1 MESCI
6 FEGTIRHRR
15 FTPVEHGYAYSLFMM
30 YLDLDELP
38 QIFRHRWAWSS
49 ERPALARFNRKDHL
63 GDPAQPL
70 SEAIRDLVATSTG
83 TRPHGP
89 IRLLTH
95 LRYFGYGFNPVS
107 FYYCYDRDGRRV
119 ETIVAEVNNT
129 PWGEQHSYVL
139 SDALNEAGS
148 GRKRYRFN
156 KAFHVSPFMDM
167 DVQYDWRFVDPGR
180 RLTIHMDNWQ
190 HGQRFFDAT
199 MTMTRTEI
207 TGPSLARVLAN
218 HPFMTAKVIGTIYWN
233 ALRLW
238 LKGVPFHAR
247 PGNRH
252 NPVETK
258 DYERLHSSL

>member
-15 FTPVEHGYAYSLFMM
+15 FTPVEHGYAYSMFMM

-38 QIFRHRWAWSS
+38 QLFRRRWAWSS
-49 ERPALARFNRKDHL
+49 ERPALAWFNRKDHL

-70 SEAIRDLVATSTG
+70 GEAVRDLVARTTG
-83 TRPHGP
+83 ARPAGP

-107 FYYCYDRDGRRV
+107 FYYCYEPEGRRV

-129 PWGEQHSYVL
+129 PWGEQHPYVL
-139 SDALNEAGS
+139 SEPLNEAGP

-180 RLTIHMDNWQ
+180 HLIIHMDNWQ
-190 HGQRFFDAT
+190 RGERFFDAT
-199 MTMTRTEI
+199 MTLTRGEI
-207 TGPSLARVLAN
+207 TGPSLARVLASY
-218 HPFMTAKVIGTIYWN
+218 PLMTAKVIGAIYWN
-233 ALRLW
+233 AWRLW
-238 LKGVPFHAR
+238 LKRVPVHS
-247 PGNRH
+247 H
-252 NPVETK
+252 PVDRQKSVEAGQH
-258 DYERLHSSL
+258 ERLHSSL